1 MNFNIHQKCIEKIN
15 KTEEK
20 KIIIFSEKKYTKE
33 ASVLYK
39 GTGNTQ
45 KPWKPLICFF
55 FLKKIYNLND

>member
-1 MNFNIHQKCIEKIN
+1 MNFNIHQKGIEKIN

-39 GTGNTQ
+39 VIQMCVANVQ
-45 KPWKPLICFF
+45 RL
-55 FLKKIYNLND
+55 LQ